1 MVPPRPRVL
10 VVEDDAALRKVLELR
25 LMLEGFDV
33 EVAEDGQAGLDV
45 LQAAQPDVVI
55 TDLMMPRVD
64 GGGFCH
70 GARQTPGFEALPIL
84 LLTAHQ
90 RDAYVDGL
98 LELGGIV
105 FMAKP
110 FDAPALVQTLR
121 DLLVNALSAPQQE
134 LQAS

>member
-1 MVPPRPRVL
+1 MPPRPKVL

-25 LMLEGFDV
+25 LVLEGFDV
-33 EVAEDGQAGLDV
+33 ALAEDGQAGLEALSV
-45 LQAAQPDVVI
+45 VRPDVVI
-55 TDLMMPRVD
+55 TDLMMPRAD
-64 GGGFCH
+64 GGAFCA
-70 GARQTPGFEALPIL
+70 GARTTPGFEGVPII

-90 RDAYVDGL
+90 RDAYVDDV

-121 DLLVNALSAPQQE
+121 DLLVNARSAPQQE

>member
-1 MVPPRPRVL
+1 VPHRPKVL

-25 LMLEGFDV
+25 LVLEGFDV
-33 EVAEDGQAGLDV
+33 ALAEDGQAGLEALPV
-45 LQAAQPDVVI
+45 VQPDVVI

-64 GGGFCH
+64 GGGFCA
-70 GARQTPGFEALPIL
+70 GARTTPGFEGVPII

-90 RDAYVDGL
+90 RDAYVDDV

-110 FDAPALVQTLR
+110 FDAPALADTLR
-121 DLLVNALSAPQQE
+121 DLVANGWPLAERQ

>member
-1 MVPPRPRVL
+1 MPPRPKVL

-33 EVAEDGQAGLDV
+33 SVAEDGQAGLDV
-45 LQAAQPDVVI
+45 LADARPDVAI

-64 GGGFCH
+64 GNGFCR
-70 GARQTPGFEALPIL
+70 GARATAGFEALPII

-90 RDAYVDGL
+90 RDSYVDDLLGL
-98 LELGGIV
+98 GRIV

-110 FDAPALVQTLR
+110 FDAPLLVGTLR
-121 DLLVNALSAPQQE
+121 DLLNPDTALR
-134 LQAS
+134 AS

>member
-1 MVPPRPRVL
+1 MAPRPKVL

-33 EVAEDGQAGLDV
+33 AVAEDGQAGLDV
-45 LQAAQPDVVI
+45 LAGAQPDVAI

-64 GGGFCH
+64 GSGFCR
-70 GARQTPGFEALPIL
+70 GARSTQGFERLPII

-90 RDAYVDGL
+90 RDTYVEDL
-98 LELGGIV
+98 LDLGGIV

-110 FDAPALVQTLR
+110 FDAPALVGALR
-121 DLLVNALSAPQQE
+121 DLLAPAEQ
-134 LQAS
+134 LRAS

>member
-1 MVPPRPRVL
+1 MSLRPKVL

-33 EVAEDGQAGLDV
+33 AVAEDGQAGLDI
-45 LQAAQPDVVI
+45 LGSARPDIAI

-64 GGGFCH
+64 GSGFCR
-70 GARQTPGFEALPIL
+70 GARATGGFEALPIV

-90 RDAYVDGL
+90 RDAYVDDL
-98 LELGGIV
+98 LDLGRIV

-110 FDAPALVQTLR
+110 FDAPVLVDTLR
-121 DLLVNALSAPQQE
+121 DLLRAPQAEEAQ
-134 LQAS
+134 LRAS

>member
-1 MVPPRPRVL
+1 MPPRPKVL

-33 EVAEDGQAGLDV
+33 ALAEDGQAGLDALV
-45 LQAAQPDVVI
+45 AEQPDVVI

-64 GGGFCH
+64 GGAFCH
-70 GARQTPGFEALPIL
+70 GARRTPGFESLPII

-90 RDAYVDGL
+90 RDAYVDEVL
-98 LELGGIV
+98 CLGGIV

-110 FDAPALVQTLR
+110 FDAPVLAETLR
-121 DLLVNALSAPQQE
+121 ELVTNGWSVPERE